1 MTNGPVPVLRV
12 AMLTEKEKHGIAEM
26 LQRMETRDLDS
37 LAATVTSRLIVPETS
52 NEAVQVGK

>member
-1 MTNGPVPVLRV
+1 
-12 AMLTEKEKHGIAEM
+12 MLTEKEKHGIAEM